1 MAIPTPEEKL
11 SMIKVEPADDDELRC
26 VETLGLGD
34 YEVGFE
40 RSNNILEEAMEVFV
54 RSSRSSMGIAGDSM
68 VAIFTAKGDLANASC
83 GTYLHAIIQPI
94 LIKFILKT
102 YAENPGIKEGDIW
115 FTNDALYGGIHNPDE
130 VVIMPVFYK
139 GELIAWT
146 GAAVHTTETG
156 ASEPGGMPIT
166 ANSRFL
172 EGFNF
177 PPIKIGEDYRI
188 REDFLETF
196 AAFGMRA
203 PQMVIIDLKAR
214 ATASDR
220 ARKRI
225 VELAQEKGRDHVKG
239 LLRKMLIVAEEGAR
253 KKIKSWPD
261 GKYTCVNFADGVG
274 LEVGLVRSSYL
285 TLKKSGDR
293 LTMDFT
299 GVSPENLYSYNAHV
313 QAVVGH
319 ISNFVYEYIFHELPV
334 SSATFEPIDF
344 VFPPG
349 TCLNPDV
356 KAATSCSVMI
366 STGVMSGVHN
376 CFGKMMFC
384 TKDMWQQTSAS
395 QGNAGN
401 AMVLAGLSQW
411 GLQFADMLAYSL
423 NSEGQGGRPA
433 MDGVNAF
440 GFPWC
445 VYGRTPDIEEMEN
458 DLPMLIPLSNHW
470 KDSCGHGKYR
480 GGVGTVQIWVA
491 HHAPQVFPQVFFMS
505 ISDNSKLQ
513 TPQPLF
519 GGYAPCTVPG
529 ISVLNA
535 DIMERMEQG
544 DKDFNL
550 DLFSILGQKT
560 INGDWQNEFF
570 ARSIRPFKNG
580 DVISFGFATGG
591 AGYGDPLDRSP
602 ELVMKDLKDQIISD
616 WSAEN
621 VYKVTYDRET
631 LKIDQEGTE
640 KAKQAERQARIQQ
653 GKPYDEFEKEWMSQK
668 IDESLLTFYGSWPDA
683 EIVTPVMRP

>member
-1 MAIPTPEEKL
+1 MSIPSPEEKL
-11 SMIKVEPADDDELRC
+11 SMIKVEPADEGELRC
-26 VETLGLGD
+26 VESLARGE

-40 RSNNILEEAMEVFV
+40 RINNILDESMEVFV

-68 VAIFTAKGDLANASC
+68 VAIFTSRGDLANASC
-83 GTYLHAIIQPI
+83 GTYLHAVIQPI

-102 YAENPGIKEGDIW
+102 YPENPGIKDGDIW

-130 VVIMPVFYK
+130 VVLIPVFYK
-139 GELIAWT
+139 GELIAWV
-146 GAAVHTTETG
+146 GSAVHTTETG
-156 ASEPGGMPIT
+156 ASEPGGMPIN

-172 EGFNF
+172 EGMNF
-177 PPIKIGEDYRI
+177 PPFKIGENFRI
-188 REDFLETF
+188 REDFIETIG
-196 AAFGMRA
+196 AFGMRA

-225 VELAQEKGRDHVKG
+225 VELAEEKGRDYVVG

-253 KKIKSWPD
+253 RKIRGFPD

-274 LEVGLVRSSYL
+274 LEKGLVRSSYL
-285 TLKKSGDR
+285 TLKKTGDR
-293 LTMDFT
+293 LVMDFT
-299 GVSPENLYSYNAHV
+299 GVSPENPYSYNAHV

-319 ISNFVYEYIFHELPV
+319 ISNFIYEYIFHDLPV
-334 SSATFEPIDF
+334 SSATFAPFDF
-344 VFPPG
+344 IFPPG
-349 TCLNPDV
+349 TCLNPDA

-366 STGVMSGVHN
+366 CTGVMSAVHN

-384 TKDMWQQTSAS
+384 TKNMWKQTSAS

-401 AMVLAGLSQW
+401 AMVIAGLSQW
-411 GLQFADMLAYSL
+411 NLPFADMLAYSL
-423 NSEGQGGRPA
+423 NSEGQGGRHA

-458 DLPMLIPLSNHW
+458 DLPLLIPLSNHW
-470 KDSCGHGKYR
+470 MDSCGHGKYR
-480 GGVGTVQIWVA
+480 GGAGTIQIWIA
-491 HHAPQVFPQVFFMS
+491 HHVPAVFFMA

-529 ISVLNA
+529 LSVVNSDVIERLNKN
-535 DIMERMEQG
+535 E
-544 DKDFNL
+544 KDFNL
-550 DLFSILGQKT
+550 DPFEILSNRT
-560 INGDWQNEFF
+560 IHGDWQIEFF
-570 ARSIRPFKNG
+570 ARSTRMFKQG
-580 DVISFGFATGG
+580 DVITFGFATGG
-591 AGYGDPLDRSP
+591 AGYGDPLDRDP
-602 ELVMKDLKDQIISD
+602 GLVIQDLKDEIISD

-621 VYKVTYDRET
+621 VYKVVYDKSTMKLNKEQTET
-631 LKIDQEGTE
+631 ARRTE
-640 KAKQAERQARIQQ
+640 RSARMKR
-653 GKPYDEFEKEWMSQK
+653 GKPYEEFEKEWLSTK
-668 IDESLLTFYGSWPDA
+668 IDESLLKFYGSWPDA
-683 EIVTPVMRP
+683 KVVTPIFRP

>member
-11 SMIKVEPADDDELRC
+11 AMIKPVPADPDELRC
-26 VETLGLGD
+26 VESLAPGD

-40 RSNNILEEAMEVFV
+40 RINNILDEAMEVFM

-68 VAIFTAKGDLANASC
+68 VAVFTAKGDLANASC
-83 GTYLHAIIQPI
+83 GTYLHAVIQPI
-94 LIKFILKT
+94 LIKFILSR
-102 YAENPGIKEGDIW
+102 YAANPGIKEGDVW
-115 FTNDALYGGIHNPDE
+115 FTNDAVYGGIHNPDM
-130 VVIMPVFYK
+130 VVLIPVFYE

-156 ASEPGGMPIT
+156 ASEPGGMPIN
-166 ANSRFL
+166 ANARFL
-172 EGFNF
+172 EGMNF
-177 PPIKIGEDYRI
+177 PPFKIGENYQI
-188 REDFLETF
+188 REDFIETIG
-196 AAFGMRA
+196 AFGMRA

-214 ATASDR
+214 ATGADR

-225 VELAQEKGRDHVKG
+225 VEIAQEKGVSYVKG

-261 GKYTCVNFADGVG
+261 GTFTCVNFADGVG
-274 LEVGLVRSSYL
+274 LEQALIRSSYL
-285 TLKKSGDR
+285 TLKKTGDH

-299 GVSPENLYSYNAHV
+299 GVSPENPYSYNAHV

-319 ISNFVYEYIFHELPV
+319 TSNFVYEYLFHDLPV
-334 SSATFEPIDF
+334 SSATFAPIDF
-344 VFPPG
+344 IFPPG
-349 TCLNPDV
+349 SCLNPDV
-356 KAATSCSVMI
+356 RAATSCAVMI

-376 CFGKMMFC
+376 VFGKMMFC
-384 TKDMWQQTSAS
+384 TKDMWQQTSAP

-411 GLQFADMLAYSL
+411 NLFFADMLAYSL
-423 NSEGQGGRPA
+423 NSEGQGGRPT

-445 VYGRTPDIEEMEN
+445 VYGRTPDVEEIEN
-458 DLPMLIPLSNHW
+458 DLPLLIPLSNHW

-491 HHAPQVFPQVFFMS
+491 HHVPQVFFMS

-529 ISVLNA
+529 ISVVAA
-535 DIMERMEQG
+535 DILERME
-544 DKDFNL
+544 KDDQDFSL
-550 DLFSILGQKT
+550 DPFEILSQRT
-560 INGDWQNEFF
+560 IHGEWKNEFF
-570 ARSIRPFKNG
+570 ARATRMFQKG
-580 DVISFGFATGG
+580 DVITFGFATGG
-591 AGYGDPLDRSP
+591 AGYGDPLDRDP
-602 ELVMKDLKDQIISD
+602 ALVMQDLMDQIISD

-621 VYKVTYDRET
+621 VYKVVYDKSKLRVDVEATQQLRKSEREAR
-631 LKIDQEGTE
+631 LK
-640 KAKQAERQARIQQ
+640 R
-653 GKPYDEFEKEWMSQK
+653 GKPYGEFEKDWLSEK
-668 IDESLLTFYGSWPDA
+668 VDDSLLKFYGCWPTA
-683 EIVTPVMRP
+683 EVVCPIIRM